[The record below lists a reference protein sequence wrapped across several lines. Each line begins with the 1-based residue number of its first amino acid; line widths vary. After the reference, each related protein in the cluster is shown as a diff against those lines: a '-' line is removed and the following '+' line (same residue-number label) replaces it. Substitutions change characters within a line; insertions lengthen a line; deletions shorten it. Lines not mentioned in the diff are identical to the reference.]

1 MSNDIFLFLFL
12 AAGVLAVV
20 YGVWRYW
27 NNLVEVSPEE
37 EAYER
42 QVANLNER
50 QANRISDEQLTKPP
64 SDDDAWQIIQRRG
77 QRAMRRQREK
87 PAPTSTTRKKGD
99 RR

>member
-37 EAYER
+37 EDYER

-50 QANRISDEQLTKPP
+50 QANRISDEHLTKPL

-87 PAPTSTTRKKGD
+87 PASTSTTRKKGD